1 MKTVSIKIAKRILP
15 QLLARVEA
23 GEEIVLV
30 GGKNPIAKVVPL
42 KSLKRR
48 RQFGAL
54 RGKITVG
61 LEFFRPLPK
70 QELESWE

>member
-1 MKTVSIKIAKRILP
+1 MKTVSIHIAKRILP

-23 GEEIVLV
+23 GEELVLV
-30 GGKNPIAKVVPL
+30 RGKNPIAKVVPFKPL
-42 KSLKRR
+42 QRR

-61 LEFFRPLPK
+61 PDFFHPLPK
-70 QELESWE
+70 QELRSWE